1 MSDIRKIIQMK
12 TQIKISDART
22 VLLIKSEPYVI
33 FTRMGYT
40 PVIDVEEIHKGIA
53 GYLVITAV
61 SLGEPLN
68 EIQKDNASKLIG
80 VTIAIQK
87 ENSSKFSSYIVE
99 RLD

>member
-1 MSDIRKIIQMK
+1 MK
-12 TQIKISDART
+12 MQIKISDSRT
-22 VLLIKSEPYVI
+22 VLLINSDPYVI
-33 FTRMGYT
+33 YGRMGYT
-40 PVIDVEEIHKGIA
+40 PVIDVEEIHKGTK

-68 EIQKDNASKLIG
+68 QIQVENSGKLQG

-87 ENSSKFSSYIVE
+87 ENSSKYSPYIVE

>member
-1 MSDIRKIIQMK
+1 MK
-12 TQIKISDART
+12 TQIKISDSRT
-22 VLLIKSEPYVI
+22 VLLINSDPYVI
-33 FTRMGYT
+33 FGRMGYT
-40 PVIDVEEIHKGIA
+40 PVIDVEEIHKGTK

-68 EIQKDNASKLIG
+68 QIQVENSGKLEG

-87 ENSSKFSSYIVE
+87 ENSSKFSPYIVE

>member
-1 MSDIRKIIQMK
+1 MK
-12 TQIKISDART
+12 TQIKISDSRT
-22 VLLIKSEPYVI
+22 VLLINSDPYVI
-33 FTRMGYT
+33 YGRMGYT
-40 PVIDVEEIHKGIA
+40 PVIDVEEIHKGTK

-68 EIQKDNASKLIG
+68 QIQIENSGKLEG

-87 ENSSKFSSYIVE
+87 ENSSKFSPYIVE

>member
-1 MSDIRKIIQMK
+1 MK
-12 TQIKISDART
+12 TQIKISDSRT
-22 VLLIKSEPYVI
+22 VLLINSDPYVI
-33 FTRMGYT
+33 FGRMGYT
-40 PVIDVEEIHKGIA
+40 PVIDVEEIHKGTK

-68 EIQKDNASKLIG
+68 QIQVENSGKLKG

-87 ENSSKFSSYIVE
+87 ENSSKFSPYIVE